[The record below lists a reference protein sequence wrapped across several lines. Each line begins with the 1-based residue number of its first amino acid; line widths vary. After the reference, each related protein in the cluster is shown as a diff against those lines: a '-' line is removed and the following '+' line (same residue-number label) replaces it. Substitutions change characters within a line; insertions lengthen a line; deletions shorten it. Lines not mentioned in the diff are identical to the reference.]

1 MNNKLFE
8 ISISFDSRS
17 DHPVRVRMTDNET
30 GHKEEIR
37 DTLMNIK
44 SRVYEQLERWQQ
56 EGRSALTPEAC
67 EYYATYA
74 DYEAKRIAIEEER

>member
-1 MNNKLFE
+1 MNNKLFK
-8 ISISFDSRS
+8 ISISFDSKS
-17 DHPVRVRMTDNET
+17 DNPVRIKMTDNET

-44 SRVYEQLERWQQ
+44 SRVYEVLERWQQ
-56 EGRSALTPEAC
+56 EGRGALTPEVC

-74 DYEAKRIAIEEER
+74 DYEAKRIAMEVKR